1 MIITSLCN
9 ELKMRHAERLSQGKC
24 GLEEGTVFSDI
35 LNSFCRI
42 ATHCASAMVALMKSG
57 ETGSDLHIHDSKIYP
72 SDSVEYYTY
81 FKEYR
86 QKYEIVKN
94 EEHMRSMEPEEV
106 E

>member
-1 MIITSLCN
+1 MDNVCPLAI
-9 ELKMRHAERLSQGKC
+9 
-24 GLEEGTVFSDI
+24 LEYLGQLI
-35 LNSFCRI
+35 K
-42 ATHCASAMVALMKSG
+42 ASAMTALLKSG
-57 ETGSDLHIHDSKIYP
+57 DTDADPHIHDSKIYP

>member
-1 MIITSLCN
+1 MGKSWN
-9 ELKMRHAERLSQGKC
+9 HGYAYPDSRL
-24 GLEEGTVFSDI
+24 
-35 LNSFCRI
+35 
-42 ATHCASAMVALMKSG
+42 KSG
-57 ETGSDLHIHDSKIYP
+57 DENPDMHIHDSKIYP

>member
-1 MIITSLCN
+1 M
-9 ELKMRHAERLSQGKC
+9 
-24 GLEEGTVFSDI
+24 
-35 LNSFCRI
+35 
-42 ATHCASAMVALMKSG
+42 
-57 ETGSDLHIHDSKIYP
+57 HIHDSKIYP